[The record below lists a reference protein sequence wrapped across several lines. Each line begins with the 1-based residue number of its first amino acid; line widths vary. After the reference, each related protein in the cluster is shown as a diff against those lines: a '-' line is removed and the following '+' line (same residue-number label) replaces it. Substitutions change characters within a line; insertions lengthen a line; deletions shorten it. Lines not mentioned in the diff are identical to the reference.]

1 MPLGRLLVSNVM
13 DGISITDA
21 PTTIVGGPVAGS
33 RNLLSGNRIGVA
45 LVRASGTVIQG
56 NLIGTDVS
64 GTLAVGNAFGVSVNT
79 SSNCIIGGT
88 EVREGNVIRFNA
100 GFGVAVNAESVSTR
114 ILGNAIS
121 DNTGL
126 GIDLVPLGLTANDAG
141 DGDGGANNLQN
152 FPVLTAAGGGG
163 TGHAQ
168 QHPETPRSASS
179 SSVTRPATRQATA
192 KARRSWAQR
201 RSRPIAPA
209 TLRFPSSRQPR
220 ASSLP
225 QQQRIPR
232 TTPRSSRRAC

>member
-1 MPLGRLLVSNVM
+1 M

-126 GIDLVPLGLTANDAG
+126 GMDLVPLGLTANDAG

-152 FPVLTAAGGGG
+152 FPVLTAAGGGVQG
-163 TGHAQ
+163 TLNSIPNTTFRIEFFGN
-168 QHPETPRSASS
+168 TTCDASGNGEGTTFLGAT
-179 SSVTRPATRQATA
+179 SVTTDSTGNATIPLLTAATG
-192 KARRSWAQR
+192 
-201 RSRPIAPA
+201 
-209 TLRFPSSRQPR
+209 
-220 ASSLP
+220 
-225 QQQRIPR
+225 
-232 TTPRSSRRAC
+232 